1 MVPRWWQQ
9 RTFALATMVGKKGT
23 CPPYDTGVLKSIM
36 AIQSTFLGSTTITGE
51 DAKVFNRL
59 VTHGRSNQAAK
70 ASLANGR
77 RLAAT
82 FLKKGAVTINLKPAR
97 KPSC

>member
-1 MVPRWWQQ
+1 M
-9 RTFALATMVGKKGT
+9 LAM
-23 CPPYDTGVLKSIM
+23 LKLFM

-51 DAKVFNRL
+51 EAKVFNRL
-59 VTHGRSNQAAK
+59 VTHGRGNQAAR

-82 FLKKGAVTINLKPAR
+82 FLKKGAISITLQPTLKP
-97 KPSC
+97 KQ

>member
-1 MVPRWWQQ
+1 
-9 RTFALATMVGKKGT
+9 VGKKGT
-23 CPPYDTGVLKSIM
+23 FPPYDTGVLKSIM

-51 DAKVFNRL
+51 DAKIFNRL

-82 FLKKGAVTINLKPAR
+82 FLKKGAISITLQPTR
-97 KPSC
+97 KPKQTA